1 MQISYYELKNI
12 INSQNYTKSRK
23 LMILQEFRELPEVS
37 PVVYGKLLSEILD
50 GETEDAVLARF
61 EEEDPAH
68 WVHYY
73 ANSVT
78 ADLLTLGKV
87 QPETMLAISL
97 LPTEDF
103 QEVIKLAT
111 LRANKINTITM
122 EVERKLRL
130 DTVPTEIV

>member
-1 MQISYYELKNI
+1 MQISYYELTNI
-12 INSQNYTKSRK
+12 INSENYTKSRK
-23 LMILQEFRELPEVS
+23 LIALQELRGHEAVLPSLYTTV
-37 PVVYGKLLSEILD
+37 LSEILN
-50 GETEDAVLARF
+50 GESEDAVLARF
-61 EEEDPAH
+61 EDEDRIH
-68 WVHYY
+68 WIHYY

-103 QEVIKLAT
+103 QEIIKLAT
-111 LRANKINTITM
+111 LRANKLNTLTI

>member
-23 LMILQEFRELPEVS
+23 LMVLQELGELPEVS
-37 PVVYGKLLSEILD
+37 SSLYTKLLSEILG

-61 EEEDPAH
+61 EDEESVH
-68 WVHYY
+68 WIHHY
-73 ANSVT
+73 ANTVT

-103 QEVIKLAT
+103 QEIIKLAT
-111 LRANKINTITM
+111 IRANQLNNVTM

>member
-23 LMILQEFRELPEVS
+23 LIVLQELRGLQEVS
-37 PVVYGKLLSEILD
+37 PLVYTTLLSEILD

-61 EEEDPAH
+61 EEEEPTH
-68 WVHYY
+68 WIHYY

-111 LRANKINTITM
+111 IRANKLNTVTM

>member
-1 MQISYYELKNI
+1 MPISHYELKNI

-23 LMILQEFRELPEVS
+23 LITLQEFREHSEVS
-37 PVVYGKLLSEILD
+37 PTLYETVLSEVLD

-61 EEEDPAH
+61 EQEEPVH
-68 WVHYY
+68 WVHYF
-73 ANSVT
+73 ANNVT

-97 LPTEDF
+97 LPTDDF

-111 LRANKINTITM
+111 IRANKINTITM

>member
-23 LMILQEFRELPEVS
+23 LMVLQELVELPEVS
-37 PVVYGKLLSEILD
+37 SSLYTKLLSEILG

-61 EEEDPAH
+61 EDEESVH
-68 WVHYY
+68 WIHHY
-73 ANSVT
+73 ANTVT

-103 QEVIKLAT
+103 QEIIKLAT
-111 LRANKINTITM
+111 IRANQLNTVTM
-122 EVERKLRL
+122 EVERKLQI
-130 DTVPTEIV
+130 DTIPTEIV